1 MRNRKKIIGITIGC
15 LLLALFIGFIIYNSL
30 SGKLRYNKEG
40 DVGNT
45 TGNLYNGGLFCEYKG
60 YVYFS
65 NRADDNSLY
74 RMKSDGTKVEKLHS
88 DSVSYIQVINDYIY
102 YVRTNDSGEDV
113 VLKGQPYGI
122 FRLEIGDNKAEQI
135 YNGLVL
141 SMRMLGNYLYF
152 QSYENGVHIQLKK
165 IKIDGK
171 ELKLISDEDYEPIC
185 VNGTDIYFTEVKNSH
200 NLMRMD
206 TKNDRIMTASEGNYY
221 KPTFVK
227 GYMYYINL
235 ADGMK
240 LTRVNLASDKE
251 EVLDEGKCINY
262 NVNEEENV
270 IYYQLENEDAH
281 SLCRM
286 TLSGDKKVVITE
298 GDCISIHI
306 TKNYTYFYK
315 ITGASVD
322 DVTLYRV
329 KTSGSSIQAVN
340 FSR

>member
-1 MRNRKKIIGITIGC
+1 
-15 LLLALFIGFIIYNSL
+15 
-30 SGKLRYNKEG
+30 
-40 DVGNT
+40 
-45 TGNLYNGGLFCEYKG
+45 
-60 YVYFS
+60 
-65 NRADDNSLY
+65 
-74 RMKSDGTKVEKLHS
+74 MKSDGTNVEKIHP

-102 YVRTNDSGEDV
+102 YVRTNKNGEDV
-113 VLKGQPYGI
+113 VLRGQPYGI
-122 FRLEIGDNKAEQI
+122 FRLEIGEKKAEQI

-152 QSYENGVHIQLKK
+152 QAYDDKEHIQLKK
-165 IKIDGK
+165 VKIDGTG
-171 ELKLISDEDYEPIC
+171 LKTISDEDYEPIC
-185 VNGTDIYFTEVKNSH
+185 VNGKDIYFTEIRNSH

-206 TKNDRIMTASEGNYY
+206 TKNDRIITASEGNYY

-240 LTRVNLASDKE
+240 LTRVNLSNDTE
-251 EVLDEGKCINY
+251 VVLDEGKCINY

-281 SLCRM
+281 ALCRM
-286 TLSGDKKVVITE
+286 TLSGDKKVVVTE
-298 GDCISIHI
+298 GDCMDIHI

-322 DVTLYRV
+322 NVTLYRV
-329 KTSGSSIQAVN
+329 KTNGTSIQAVN
-340 FSR
+340 FSQ

>member
-1 MRNRKKIIGITIGC
+1 MRNRKKIIGITVGC

-65 NRADDNSLY
+65 NKADDNSLY

-88 DSVSYIQVINDYIY
+88 DTVSYIQVINDYIY

-122 FRLEIGDNKAEQI
+122 FRLEIGEDKAEQI

-329 KTSGSSIQAVN
+329 KTNGSSIQAVN

>member
-1 MRNRKKIIGITIGC
+1 MMNKKKIIGITIGG
-15 LLLALFIGFIIYNSL
+15 LLLALFIGLIVYNSL
-30 SGKLRYNKEG
+30 SDRLRYNKEG

-45 TGNLYNGGLFCEYKG
+45 TGNLYNSGLFCEYKG

-65 NRADDNSLY
+65 NKADDDSLY
-74 RMKSDGTKVEKLHS
+74 RMKSDGTNVEKIHP

-102 YVRTNDSGEDV
+102 YVRTNKNGEDV
-113 VLKGQPYGI
+113 VLRGQPYGI
-122 FRLEIGDNKAEQI
+122 FRLEIGEKKAEQI

-152 QSYENGVHIQLKK
+152 QAYDDKEHIQLKK

-171 ELKLISDEDYEPIC
+171 ELKTISDEDYEPIC
-185 VNGTDIYFTEVKNSH
+185 VNGKDIYFTEVRNSH

-206 TKNDRIMTASEGNYY
+206 TKNDRIITASEGNYY

-240 LTRVNLASDKE
+240 LTRVNLSNDTE
-251 EVLDEGKCINY
+251 VVLDEGKCINY

-281 SLCRM
+281 ALCRM
-286 TLSGDKKVVITE
+286 TLSGDKKVVVTE
-298 GDCISIHI
+298 GDCMDIHI

-322 DVTLYRV
+322 SVTLYRV
-329 KTSGSSIQAVN
+329 KTNGTSIQAVN
-340 FSR
+340 FSQ

>member
-1 MRNRKKIIGITIGC
+1 MRNTKKIVGITVGC
-15 LLLALFIGFIIYNSL
+15 LLVALFIGFIIYNSL
-30 SGKLRYNKEG
+30 GGKLRYNKEG

-45 TGNLYNGGLFCEYKG
+45 TGNLYNGGLFCEYEG

-65 NRADDNSLY
+65 NTADDNSLY

-102 YVRTNDSGEDV
+102 YVRTNDSSADV

-122 FRLEIGDNKAEQI
+122 FRLEIGEDKSEQI

-152 QSYENGVHIQLKK
+152 QAYENGVNTQLKK

-185 VNGTDIYFTEVKNSH
+185 VNGEDIYFTEIRDSH
-200 NLMRMD
+200 NLMRME
-206 TKNDRIMTASEGNYY
+206 TNNDRIVTASEGNYY

-240 LTRVNLASDKE
+240 LTRVNLSNDTE

-281 SLCRM
+281 ALCRM
-286 TLSGDKKVVITE
+286 TLSGDKKVVVTE
-298 GDCISIHI
+298 GDCKNIHI

-315 ITGASVD
+315 ITGISVD

-329 KTSGSSIQAVN
+329 KTNGSSIQAVD
-340 FSR
+340 FSQ